1 MLVRLNYDRID
12 LRGEYWRMLNRII
25 LFQYLERLPVAL
37 IGGTTITA
45 LSWWVSKRKDWQDL
59 NHQNVTNQLER
70 EPGGLPE

>member
-37 IGGTTITA
+37 IGVTTITA
-45 LSWWVSKRKDWQDL
+45 LSWWVSKRKD
-59 NHQNVTNQLER
+59 
-70 EPGGLPE
+70 